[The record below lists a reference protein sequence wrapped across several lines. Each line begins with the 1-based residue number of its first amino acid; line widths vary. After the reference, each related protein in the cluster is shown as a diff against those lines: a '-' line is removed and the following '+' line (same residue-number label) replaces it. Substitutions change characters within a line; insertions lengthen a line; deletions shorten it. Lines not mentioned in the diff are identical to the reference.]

1 MPVMQQAVSSMGF
14 QHSVFPKVMFAKLAA
29 GGEIDEHVDGAGSNL
44 LTHKVHVPLITNPKA
59 VFVSNGD
66 SSHFEVGFAYE
77 VNNIAAHSAANRGD
91 SDRIHLIFEVFE
103 QDSP

>member
-1 MPVMQQAVSSMGF
+1 MPLMQQAVSCLGF
-14 QHSVFPKVMFAKLAA
+14 QNAVFPKVMFARLAA
-29 GGEIDEHVDGAGSNL
+29 GGRIDEHVDGAGSNL

-66 SSHFEVGFAYE
+66 SSHLEAGFAYE
-77 VNNIAAHSAANRGD
+77 VNNIAAHSAANLGD

-103 QDSP
+103 HDDP